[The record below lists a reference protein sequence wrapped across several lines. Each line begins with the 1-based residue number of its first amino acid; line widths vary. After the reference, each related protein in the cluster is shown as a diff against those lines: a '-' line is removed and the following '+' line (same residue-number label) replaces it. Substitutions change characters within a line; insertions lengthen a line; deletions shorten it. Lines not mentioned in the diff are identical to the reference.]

1 MKFNSIRKLK
11 KKKGK
16 IEEEKR
22 RIEESLIDIS

>member
-11 KKKGK
+11 KKKRK
-16 IEEEKR
+16 IEEERR